1 MTKVTLKKIL
11 QDNWQNFL
19 KKKIK
24 RIPKVIRADV
34 IETVE
39 KAMDCGRLE
48 KGYTEYM
55 CLECMESKRVGF
67 TCKSKFCTR

>member
-39 KAMDCGRLE
+39 KAMDCG
-48 KGYTEYM
+48 
-55 CLECMESKRVGF
+55 
-67 TCKSKFCTR
+67 